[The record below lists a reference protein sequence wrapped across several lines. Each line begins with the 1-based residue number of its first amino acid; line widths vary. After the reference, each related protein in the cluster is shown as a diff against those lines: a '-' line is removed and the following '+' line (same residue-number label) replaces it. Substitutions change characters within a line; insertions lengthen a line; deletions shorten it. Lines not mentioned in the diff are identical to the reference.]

1 MSDTTSTVRATPQD
15 FAPPASIGRMRTRAA
30 VVGVVGAV
38 ALLVVAAISKNWDL
52 FLRSWLF
59 SYMFWLGPT
68 TGALCLLCLQYT
80 TGGNWGR
87 LGRRIWEA
95 AAGNL
100 WLMVVFWIPIALG
113 LKSLYSWARYA
124 TEADAVKDLGPKA
137 IYYLNVKG
145 FWIRGL
151 AFFLVWEIIRRI
163 LVSWS
168 KKEEAGQT
176 TPQKFVA
183 IQNLS
188 GFGIVFYAA
197 AITFLSIDLTMSL
210 DPKWWS
216 TVWGMLFMV
225 GQVLTTFCF
234 TLWLLVKLS
243 PTEPVSKVFKT
254 EYLHDFGKL
263 MFAFVVLWAYLSF
276 SQWIIIWSGNLQNEI
291 GFYLNR
297 LNSGWQYFGTILIF
311 AHFVFPFALLLS
323 RNTKRSTSRVAKIAL
338 FVMFMRLVDLFWT
351 TAPNFYRGY
360 GNGAQGLQGFG
371 LMDGLMYALCPI
383 AMGGIWLFFF
393 YWNLGKRSLMPVN
406 DPDFGQM
413 MEAEH
418 HG

>member
-1 MSDTTSTVRATPQD
+1 
-15 FAPPASIGRMRTRAA
+15 MRTRAA
-30 VVGVVGAV
+30 AVGVVALVAVIGV
-38 ALLVVAAISKNWDL
+38 ALASKNYDL

-59 SYMFWLGPT
+59 SFMFWLGPT
-68 TGALCLLCLQYT
+68 TGALCLLCLQYAS
-80 TGGNWGR
+80 GGNWGR

-95 AAGNL
+95 AASNL
-100 WLMVVFWIPIALG
+100 PLMVAFWIPIALG
-113 LKSLYSWARYA
+113 LKRLYPWARYA
-124 TEADAVKDLGPKA
+124 SQAEAVKDLGQKA
-137 IYYLNVKG
+137 VYYLNPTG

-151 AFFLVWEIIRRI
+151 AFFAMWMLI
-163 LVSWS
+163 LMVLRNWAA
-168 KKEEAGQT
+168 KEEAGQS
-176 TPQKFVA
+176 TPAKFVT

-234 TLWLLVKLS
+234 TIWLLVRLS
-243 PTEPVSKVFKT
+243 PIEPISKVFKA

-276 SQWIIIWSGNLQNEI
+276 SQWIIIWSGNLQSEI
-291 GFYLNR
+291 GWYLKR

-323 RNTKRSTSRVAKIAL
+323 RNTKRSASRVTKIAL
-338 FVMFMRLVDLFWT
+338 FVMFMRMVDLFWL

-360 GNGAQGLQGFG
+360 DGQGLQNFHV
-371 LMDGLMYALCPI
+371 MDGLMYVLCPI

-406 DPDFGQM
+406 DPDFAQM
-413 MEAEH
+413 MEAEPH